1 MSIITIDSPRNKNIN
16 NFKLFDMLKNNSEDQ
31 NTNGQQS
38 SATNVELLAKENTTQ
53 SNAIEI
59 PSISLPKGGGA
70 LKGIDEKF
78 EVNPSNGTSGFSLP
92 LPISPGRNGFS
103 PSIGLSYN
111 SGVGNSMFGIGW
123 SIGIPSIK
131 RKTDKGLP
139 RYFDDDFSE
148 DTFVFSGVEDLV
160 PCVEETSPGKW
171 EIKTL
176 QVDSYTIKK
185 YRPRIEGGF
194 AKIEKISHQDQGVY
208 WKVTTPN
215 DQVTIFGYSTNY
227 RLADPQDSVKIFEW
241 LPEFSYD
248 NKGNYISYEYKEE
261 NLDNVPNKVYEKN
274 RINGLATFTNRY
286 LKRITYGNQN
296 PYFPNTQTPYVLEKP
311 LNDPYHFELVFD
323 YGEHNNEVPTLDGS
337 DAQQWGYRRDPFSS
351 YRSGFEIRT
360 NRLCQR
366 VLMFHTFPELN
377 AGTPTLVRSLDFEYL
392 PSASLQE
399 KTDRPSEL
407 TYLVGVTQKGYV
419 RKSDDTYAVKALPK
433 MTFEYQWLHWNT
445 EVKEVSE
452 ENLIH
457 APTGLSGNYQWVD
470 LYNEGINGMLT
481 EQASAW
487 YYKSN
492 LGEDDHGNV
501 RFTQAKA
508 IIPKPS
514 SLGIKNGVVQLQ
526 DLDANG
532 LKQIV
537 IHAPGK
543 QGYFELSNEEEW
555 QPFRTFMKELQIDL
569 SNPNVRM
576 FDLNGDGKPEVVLS
590 DQGAFWW
597 YENKGKIGYDSA
609 QFVPKSYDDESGP
622 AIVFQDQQQRI
633 FLADMTGDGL
643 TDIVRIVNGEICYW
657 ANIGYGRFSAK
668 ITMENAPRFDTPE
681 LFNPQYIQLT
691 DISGTGVADI
701 IYLGKNTFKAYLNHS
716 GNAWSDATEIEPF
729 FPTEKP
735 NKITITD
742 LLGNGTS
749 SIVWSSELP
758 AYKNAPM
765 RYIDLM
771 GGIKPHIMKS
781 YANGFGKKSE
791 VEYKS
796 STYYYLK
803 DKQKGTPWV
812 TKLPFPVQCVSKTI
826 ITEAVTKVRFATEYS
841 YHHGYYDHAE
851 REFRGFGRVEQRD
864 SEVFEVFEK
873 TGASN
878 VVTKED
884 HQPPVLTKT
893 WYHTGA
899 FLDAKKIITQF
910 KKEYWYEEF
919 KKKGYEADPIEYELS
934 DAVIIAAKHLI
945 NFNLDTLDVQEYREA
960 LRACKGMVLR
970 TEVFSLDATDEN
982 DFEQLKRQATPFSV
996 ATHNC
1001 EIQLIQPKYQ
1011 NKHAVFIVK
1020 ESEAITYAYERNP
1033 EDPRIAHSLN
1043 IEIDE
1048 YGNVLESVA
1057 VVYPRIQTEEIL
1069 SDSPSDTVAARK
1081 AKQHARKA
1089 QQKNWITFSKNDFTN
1104 DIITNE
1110 HHILRQGWQ
1119 TRTYE
1124 LTGLQPINAI
1134 FSIEEF
1140 RNAFNTL
1147 EEIEYHQKSDS
1158 GKEQKRLIEYV
1169 KTKFYDNNLQIPLPE
1184 GQLGVWGI
1192 QYENYQL
1199 AYTPNLL
1206 QEIYTPSDHSLA
1218 FEVIDQDM
1226 LQAKYHQ
1233 EDTHWWIRSG
1243 TTQFAN
1249 AGETIE
1255 DIKNRFFS
1263 PVSYTDPFGT
1273 KSEVFYDPLF
1283 LFVNRTL
1290 DAIGNETK
1298 ILEFD
1303 YRTFSPTKML
1313 DINDNI
1319 SSVILDEL
1327 GSVKAMA
1334 IEGKDANNDNIGE
1347 EGDNLIGLTQ
1357 ITNGNE
1363 QSLIDNF
1370 FATAQVHEICNY
1382 AQLQSLA
1389 KDLLQSA
1396 SSRLIYK
1403 FDQIPTVV
1411 ASINREQHASQNQD
1425 SPLQISFEYSDG
1437 LGNVAMAKVQAE
1449 SGIAKK
1455 AILLSDNTWQIEEV
1469 DTANQLRWVG
1479 NGRSV
1484 LNNKGNPIKQY
1495 EPYFSVS
1502 PVYEDAAGLVE
1513 TGVTPL
1519 LFYDAAGRAVKT
1531 ELPNGT
1537 YTKIEYNAWK
1547 QYSYDTNDTV
1557 KDSSWYSE
1565 RMALADNNPE
1575 KKAALKTEIH
1585 DNTPSCI
1592 VLDTLGRPAVAI
1604 DHNRFKDANEQTIEE
1619 LLYTYALIDIEGNA
1633 LAVIDARGN
1642 TVMQYQYNLLGH
1654 RVAQTSMDAGKRWMF
1669 MNVLGNPLKTWDERK
1684 YEFSFVYDIIHRPI
1698 EQWVKGGEETV
1709 PIHVLYEKIE
1719 YGEGQPND
1727 KQNNLRG
1734 KAITVYDTAG
1744 KIVTDQYD
1752 FKGNVLSS
1760 TRIFAKE
1767 YKTTPNW
1774 NVVNPDD
1781 LLEGSKYTFTSS
1793 IEYDALNRPIKQI
1806 QPDGSEHMPSFNT
1819 AGLLERVQVKKDNVT
1834 TIYVQNINYDE
1845 KGQRKNILYGNQVQ
1859 TKYKYDPK
1867 TFRLKQL
1874 RSIKNSGEV
1883 LQDLNY
1889 TYDPSGNITQIQD
1902 KAIPVVFYNNQKI
1915 NGKNEY
1921 TYDALYRLIQ
1931 AAGREQSTNTVDFST
1946 GDNWSDGHTKFN
1958 HNPNDPMEMHT
1969 YTQRYQYDHV
1979 GNIVQMKHAAGSNSW
1994 TRDYVYETKNNRIKN
2009 TEIGN
2014 YTHEYTH
2021 HQRHGY
2027 ILGMSH
2033 LPLMQWNF
2041 KEELTASAKQ
2051 VRTDGGTPE
2060 TTYYVYDGGGQRARK
2075 ITEYQADAGNTP
2087 TQKDERIYVGGYEV
2101 YRHENGLERETLH
2114 VMDDQQRI
2122 AMIDTETESK
2132 KILGISI
2139 GRTTPI
2145 QTIRYQ
2151 LSNHLGSS
2159 NLELNENATVISY
2172 EEYHPFGTTAYE
2184 AKNAAI
2190 KAAAKRYRYTG
2201 MERDEETG
2209 LAYHSARYYLPW
2221 LGRWLS
2227 ADPSGVKD
2235 GLNVYSY
2242 VSNHPINLY
2251 DPTGHEGK
2259 SFWDTFKPGGAV
2271 FETLDSAVNPSNP
2284 VARAV
2289 MNNLNDRGEAIV
2301 DSTLNSLKE
2310 KGEDLGDIAYGITHI
2325 NEEGSK
2331 DKLKAALKRRG
2342 EAPLKSLVGAAK
2354 GFAGLVENT
2363 GNGLGDIAYY
2373 STHSDEPDAGA
2384 KIGNA
2389 ITDVILDGAAIVS
2402 TIAGAKASLNNVKSA
2417 LAKPKP
2423 PAPKPPAPKPPAPAP
2438 PAPVPPAPAPPVASP
2453 SVTVAPKPVLQ
2464 LPDNPRR
2471 LPIGPDGKPEFHVW
2485 KGALL
2490 RKKIVTGATS
2500 DGITA
2505 SLRKKFQRWAEKH
2518 GTADGPAIPGAT
2530 GRDVQVGHVEGQ
2542 AHVLSPQGTTVQVM
2556 PQTASGN
2563 RWWSTFEKAHAER
2576 IRDWNRAHP
2585 GETPIPVR
2593 PKGQHRN

>member
-1 MSIITIDSPRNKNIN
+1 MEN
-16 NFKLFDMLKNNSEDQ
+16 NA
-31 NTNGQQS
+31 NTGAQKS
-38 SATNVELLAKENTTQ
+38 TKTNLDVLTKENVTQ

-78 EVNPSNGTSGFSLP
+78 EVNPSNGTAGFSIP
-92 LPISPGRNGFS
+92 LPITAGRNGFS

-111 SGVGNSMFGIGW
+111 SGVGNSVFGIGW
-123 SIGIPSIK
+123 SIGTPSIK

-139 RYFDDDFSE
+139 RYLDGHNE

-171 EIKTL
+171 QIKINKINGCI
-176 QVDSYTIKK
+176 IKK

-194 AKIEKISHQDQGVY
+194 AKIEKIDHLNQGVY

-215 DQVTIFGYSTNY
+215 DQVTFYGYSENA
-227 RLADPQDSVKIFEW
+227 RIVDPEDKERVFEW

-248 NKGNYISYEYKEE
+248 NKGNYISYQYKEE
-261 NLDNVPNKVYEKN
+261 NLDNVANEVYEKN
-274 RINGLATFTNRY
+274 RINGLAPFTNRY
-286 LKRITYGNQN
+286 LKRVLYGNQN
-296 PYFPNTQTPYVLEKP
+296 PYFPDVQTPYILEKP
-311 LNDPYHFELVFD
+311 LDNPCHFELVFD
-323 YGEHNNEVPTLDGS
+323 YGEHDKEVPIPEES
-337 DAQQWGYRRDPFSS
+337 NIQQWGYRSDPFSS

-366 VLMFHTFPELN
+366 VLMFHTFSELN

-392 PSASLQE
+392 SSASLKE
-399 KTDRPSEL
+399 KTDRPAEL
-407 TYLVGVTQKGYV
+407 TYLVGIIQKGYI
-419 RKSDDTYAVKALPK
+419 RKSNETYAVKALPK
-433 MTFEYQWLHWNT
+433 MTFDYQWLDWNT
-445 EVKEVSE
+445 EVKEVSR
-452 ENLIH
+452 ENLRH
-457 APTGLSGNYQWVD
+457 TPTGLSDNYQWVD
-470 LYNEGINGMLT
+470 LYNEGINGILT
-481 EQASAW
+481 EQANAW
-487 YYKSN
+487 YYKNN
-492 LGEDDHGNV
+492 LGEDNHGNIH
-501 RFTQAKA
+501 FTSAKS

-514 SLGIKNGVVQLQ
+514 TLGINDGVVQLQ

-537 IHAPGK
+537 VNAPGQ
-543 QGYFELSNEEEW
+543 QGYFEINDEEQW
-555 QPFRTFMKELQIDL
+555 QPFKTFLKELEIDI
-569 SNPNVRM
+569 SDPNVRI

-597 YENKGKIGYDSA
+597 WESQGKIGYDNA
-609 QFVPKSYDDESGP
+609 QFVPKPYDDEYGP
-622 AIVFQDQQQRI
+622 AIVFQDQEQRI
-633 FLADMTGDGL
+633 FLTDMTGDGL
-643 TDIVRIVNGEICYW
+643 TDIVRIKNGEICYW
-657 ANIGYGRFSAK
+657 ANKGYGHFSAK
-668 ITMENAPRFDTPE
+668 VTMGNAPWFDSPE
-681 LFNPQYIQLT
+681 LFNPQYIQFT

-716 GNAWSDATEIEPF
+716 GNAWSDATEITPF

-749 SIVWSSELP
+749 CIVWSSELP
-758 AYKNAPM
+758 PYKNTPM

-781 YANGFGKKSE
+781 YENGFGKKSE

-803 DKQKGTPWV
+803 DKQKGTPWI
-812 TKLPFPVQCVSKTI
+812 TKLPFPVQCVSKTS
-826 ITEAVTKVRFATEYS
+826 ITEEVTKVRFATEYS

-864 SEVFEVFEK
+864 CEYFETFKK
-873 TGASN
+873 TGAGN
-878 VVTKED
+878 IVTEEH

-893 WYHTGA
+893 WFHTGA
-899 FLDAKKIITQF
+899 FLDKEKILTQF

-919 KKKGYEADPIEYELS
+919 KNQGFDVEPIEYELS
-934 DAVIIAAKHLI
+934 DATISIPEGIHIDRDLI
-945 NFNLDTLDVQEYREA
+945 DAEGYREA

-970 TEVFSLDATDEN
+970 TEVFSVDTKDPK
-982 DFEQLKRQATPFSV
+982 DIDQQKKQATPYTVS
-996 ATHNC
+996 THNC
-1001 EIQLIQPKYQ
+1001 EIHLLQQRHQ
-1011 NKHAVFIVK
+1011 NKHAVYLVK
-1020 ESEAITYAYERNP
+1020 ESEAITYSYERNP
-1033 EDPRIAHSLN
+1033 EDPRIAHSLT

-1057 VVYPRIQTEEIL
+1057 VVYPRLQTEEIL
-1069 SDSPSDTVAARK
+1069 RDAPGDTIATRK

-1089 QQKNWITFSKNDFTN
+1089 QQKNWITLSKNDFTN

-1110 HHILRQGWQ
+1110 HYLLRQGWQ

-1124 LTGLQPINAI
+1124 LTGLQSIGPI

-1140 RNAFNTL
+1140 RKAFNTL
-1147 EEIEYHQKSDS
+1147 EEIEYYQKSES
-1158 GKEQKRLIEYV
+1158 GKEQKRLIEHV
-1169 KTKFYDNNLQIPLPE
+1169 KTKFYDNNIQASLPDGQI
-1184 GQLGVWGI
+1184 GVWGI
-1192 QYENYQL
+1192 TYENYQL

-1206 QEIYTPSDHSLA
+1206 QEIYTPSEFALQ
-1218 FEVIDQDM
+1218 FEVSDNDM
-1226 LQAKYHQ
+1226 LQAKYYQ

-1249 AGETIE
+1249 AEETIE

-1263 PVSYTDPFGT
+1263 PVSYIDPFGT

-1283 LFVNRTL
+1283 LFVKRTL
-1290 DAIGNETK
+1290 DAVGNETK
-1298 ILEFD
+1298 IVEFD
-1303 YRTFSPTKML
+1303 YRTFSATKML

-1334 IEGKDANNDNIGE
+1334 IEGKDTNNDNIGE
-1347 EGDNLIGLTQ
+1347 EADTLIGLTE
-1357 ITNGNE
+1357 ITNANE
-1363 QSLIDNF
+1363 QSLIDDF

-1382 AQLQSLA
+1382 TQLQSLA

-1403 FDQIPTVV
+1403 FDQIPIVV
-1411 ASINREQHASQNQD
+1411 ASISREQHATENQNGF
-1425 SPLQISFEYSDG
+1425 LQIGFEYSDG

-1449 SGIAKK
+1449 PGVAKK
-1455 AILLSDNTWQIEEV
+1455 AIQQDEDNWVITEV
-1469 DTANQLRWVG
+1469 DTGNQLRWVG
-1479 NGRSV
+1479 NGRTV

-1519 LFYDAAGRAVKT
+1519 VYYDAAGRAVKT

-1537 YTKIEYNAWK
+1537 FTKIEYDAWK
-1547 QYSYDTNDTV
+1547 QYSYDPNDTV
-1557 KDSSWYSE
+1557 KESVWCNE
-1565 RMALADNNPE
+1565 RITLADNNPE

-1585 DNTPSCI
+1585 DNTPSCM
-1592 VLDTLGRPAVAI
+1592 VLDTLGRPAVGI
-1604 DHNRFKDANEQTIEE
+1604 DHNRFKDSNEQTIEE
-1619 LLYTYALIDIEGNA
+1619 FSYTYALTDIEGNA

-1669 MNVLGNPLKTWDERK
+1669 MNVLGNPFKTWDERK
-1684 YEFSFVYDIIHRPI
+1684 YEFSFVYDSIHRPI
-1698 EQWVKGGEETV
+1698 EQWVKGGEETI
-1709 PIHVLYEKIE
+1709 PIHILYEKIE

-1734 KAITVYDTAG
+1734 KAIIVYDTAG
-1744 KIVTDQYD
+1744 KIITDRYD

-1760 TRIFAKE
+1760 TRIFAIE

-1781 LLEGSKYTFTSS
+1781 LLEGSEYTFTSS
-1793 IEYDALNRPIKQI
+1793 TEYDALNRPIKQV
-1806 QPDGSEHMPSFNT
+1806 QPDGSEHMPFFNA
-1819 AGLLERVQVKKDNVT
+1819 AGLLDRVELKKDNVT
-1834 TIYVQNINYDE
+1834 TVYVQNINYDE
-1845 KGQRKNILYGNQVQ
+1845 KGQRKNILYGNQIQ
-1859 TKYKYDPK
+1859 THYQYDPK

-1874 RSIKNSGEV
+1874 RSIKNNAEI

-1921 TYDALYRLIQ
+1921 TYDALYRLIH
-1931 AAGREQSTNTVDFST
+1931 ATGREQSTHTVDFST
-1946 GDNWSDGHTKFN
+1946 GDNWSDGHTKFT
-1958 HNPNDPMEMHT
+1958 HHTNDPMAMHG
-1969 YTQRYQYDHV
+1969 YTQRYQYDRA
-1979 GNIVQMKHAAGSNSW
+1979 GNILKMKHIAGPSSW
-1994 TRDYVYETKNNRIKN
+1994 TRDYVYETKNNRIKS

-2021 HQRHGY
+2021 HQQHGY
-2027 ILGMSH
+2027 IQVMPH

-2041 KEELTASAKQ
+2041 KEELTTSAKQ
-2051 VRTDGGTPE
+2051 VRTDGGVPE
-2060 TTYYVYDGGGQRARK
+2060 TTYYVYDGSGQRARK
-2075 ITEYQADAGNTP
+2075 ITENQADVGNTP

-2101 YRHENGLERETLH
+2101 YRHESGLERETLH

-2122 AMIDTETESK
+2122 AMIDTETESR
-2132 KILGISI
+2132 KILGIPM
-2139 GRTTPI
+2139 GRTTPV

-2159 NLELNENATVISY
+2159 SLELDENAVVISY
-2172 EEYHPFGTTAYE
+2172 EEYHPYGTTAYQ

-2227 ADPSGVKD
+2227 ADPIGID
-2235 GLNVYSY
+2235 GG
-2242 VSNHPINLY
+2242 INLY
-2251 DPTGHEGK
+2251 NYTHSNPIMLIDREGTVPKPGSVDYQIMTMTDSQLIGHLRSINKHQRGAMALSATGNFKTRVEALRTRAGLEAIYTLNEVKIEGK
-2259 SFWDTFKPGGAV
+2259 VPERRGTTIVERVRPRLSNEELRESVPLFSFFFKVPGQYVRPYQNPPEGAPEGLRAIRMLNGQPSIGVANFSRDYAPGTSVESLTLQVVGGMTEVGAGLSGIASSATKGSVLVRQLDDVGRNLDDVVEVAEDVSKSSIDLNKIASESTKKAREFYPEHKGAV
-2271 FETLDSAVNPSNP
+2271 GSLFTEESADPMLIKSGVEGGPWGGTQRGGIPRGKTYGFTSGGPSQGN
-2284 VARAV
+2284 
-2289 MNNLNDRGEAIV
+2289 
-2301 DSTLNSLKE
+2301 
-2310 KGEDLGDIAYGITHI
+2310 IAT
-2325 NEEGSK
+2325 
-2331 DKLKAALKRRG
+2331 
-2342 EAPLKSLVGAAK
+2342 
-2354 GFAGLVENT
+2354 
-2363 GNGLGDIAYY
+2363 
-2373 STHSDEPDAGA
+2373 
-2384 KIGNA
+2384 
-2389 ITDVILDGAAIVS
+2389 
-2402 TIAGAKASLNNVKSA
+2402 
-2417 LAKPKP
+2417 
-2423 PAPKPPAPKPPAPAP
+2423 
-2438 PAPVPPAPAPPVASP
+2438 
-2453 SVTVAPKPVLQ
+2453 
-2464 LPDNPRR
+2464 
-2471 LPIGPDGKPEFHVW
+2471 
-2485 KGALL
+2485 
-2490 RKKIVTGATS
+2490 
-2500 DGITA
+2500 
-2505 SLRKKFQRWAEKH
+2505 
-2518 GTADGPAIPGAT
+2518 
-2530 GRDVQVGHVEGQ
+2530 HVEGHSAAIMHQ
-2542 AHVLSPQGTTVQVM
+2542 RGLKKGVLFVDRAICSICSRDLPDALPAGSTLRVITPEGTT
-2556 PQTASGN
+2556 
-2563 RWWSTFEKAHAER
+2563 TFRSSHFK
-2576 IRDWNRAHP
+2576 
-2585 GETPIPVR
+2585 
-2593 PKGQHRN
+2593 